1 MTVFFITLNIIPKSK
16 NLILGIEQKEKG
28 IMFTNEEIT
37 KIITDKIKEDEN
49 IGHSS
54 GGSGHLGFT
63 SFEIKDYSTNIISAN
78 SIKIKY
84 TYTIFIETEFTYYPD
99 NPPQEYDKTK
109 EIVLDSNKKIIAEN

>member
-1 MTVFFITLNIIPKSK
+1 MFS
-16 NLILGIEQKEKG
+16 EQ
-28 IMFTNEEIT
+28 EIK
-37 KIITDKIKEDEN
+37 KIISEKIKKDEN

-63 SFEIKDYSTNIISAN
+63 SFELKDYSTDLISAN

-84 TYTIFIETEFTYYPD
+84 TYTICIETEFTYYPD

-109 EIVLDSNKKIIAEN
+109 EIVIDSSKKIISES